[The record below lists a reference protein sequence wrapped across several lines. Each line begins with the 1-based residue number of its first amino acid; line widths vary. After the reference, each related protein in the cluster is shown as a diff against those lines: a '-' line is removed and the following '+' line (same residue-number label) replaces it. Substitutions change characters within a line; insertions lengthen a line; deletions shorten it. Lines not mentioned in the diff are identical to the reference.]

1 MFGGMN
7 AGVSL
12 ADIAAVT
19 GNNRNN
25 DGWGNDWWAWII
37 LLAFCGWGGNGFG
50 GFGGGNNVGAE
61 VQRGF
66 DTQAI
71 ISKLDGLNNGLCSL
85 GYDQLAQMNGISNTV
100 IQTGYG
106 LQGTMQANAIAAMQQ
121 ANALQAQIQ
130 DCCCENRA
138 AIAQVRYD
146 MASDTCAV
154 TGAIDKLGDR
164 IEGRLTAMEMAA
176 KNETI
181 AALRQQLNDCGR
193 DAALQGT
200 ASYIINAVRPTAQPA
215 YLTCNPQTGLV
226 FPANMFGN
234 NGCGCGSCGFF
245 NN

>member
-7 AGVSL
+7 SSLSVPVVAGL
-12 ADIAAVT
+12 NNN
-19 GNNRNN
+19 GNGYGM
-25 DGWGNDWWAWII
+25 DGGWWAWI
-37 LLAFCGWGGNGFG
+37 LLFALFGWGGNGFG
-50 GFGGGNNVGAE
+50 FGNNGGGVGAE

-66 DTQAI
+66 DTQSI
-71 ISKLDGLNNGLCSL
+71 ISKLDGINNGICSL
-85 GYDQLAQMNGISNTV
+85 GYDQLAQMNGINST
-100 IQTGYG
+100 IMQTGFG
-106 LQGTMQANAIAAMQQ
+106 LQGTMQNNAIAAMQQ

-130 DCCCENRA
+130 DCCCEGRA
-138 AIAQVRYD
+138 AVAQLRYD

-164 IEGRLTAMEMAA
+164 IEGRLTAMEMAQ

-181 AALRQQLNDCGR
+181 AMLRQQLNDCGR

-226 FPANMFGN
+226 WPQTQGGCCGNWN
-234 NGCGCGSCGFF
+234 NGCGC
-245 NN
+245 N